1 MRDVKKYDELSG
13 AEQDKVDAF
22 LAALKLASNKT
33 DLNFILSFAYLIFM
47 VAIGLSVS
55 LIGAMLTIRSLG
67 LGLDMIIAGMYFVA
81 IGIGF
86 FIFLVI
92 ASLLIKEKM
101 SKELYLMF
109 GIKSLAKDIFEM
121 EKSDLRNLKWNWRKV
136 VKEDGS
142 TKRTGNE

>member
-1 MRDVKKYDELSG
+1 MKDVKKYDELSG
-13 AEQDKVDAF
+13 ADKDKVGAF
-22 LAALKLASNKT
+22 LTATRLASNKT

-47 VAIGLSVS
+47 STIGLSTS
-55 LIGAMLTIRSLG
+55 IIGAMLTIRSLG

>member
-1 MRDVKKYDELSG
+1 MKRYDELSG

-22 LAALKLASNKT
+22 LTASRFVSNKT
-33 DLNFILSFAYLIFM
+33 DMNFILSFAYLIFM
-47 VAIGLSVS
+47 VAIGFSVS
-55 LIGAMLTIRSLG
+55 IIGAILTIRSLE
-67 LGLDMIIAGMYFVA
+67 LGLDMIIAGMYFVV

-92 ASLLIKEKM
+92 AVFFIKEKM

-121 EKSDLRNLKWNWRKV
+121 DKSDLRNLKWNWRKV
-136 VKEDGS
+136 VKEDGP
-142 TKRTGNE
+142 TKRT

>member
-1 MRDVKKYDELSG
+1 MRNVKKYDELSG
-13 AEQDKVDAF
+13 AEQDKVNAF
-22 LAALKLASNKT
+22 LTATKFASNKT
-33 DLNFILSFAYLIFM
+33 DMNFILSFAYLIFM

-55 LIGAMLTIRSLG
+55 LMGAMLTIRSLG
-67 LGLDMIIAGMYFVA
+67 LGLDMIIAGMCFVA

-92 ASLLIKEKM
+92 ASLFVKEKM

-109 GIKSLAKDIFEM
+109 GIKSLAKDIFEI

-142 TKRTGNE
+142 TKRTRNE